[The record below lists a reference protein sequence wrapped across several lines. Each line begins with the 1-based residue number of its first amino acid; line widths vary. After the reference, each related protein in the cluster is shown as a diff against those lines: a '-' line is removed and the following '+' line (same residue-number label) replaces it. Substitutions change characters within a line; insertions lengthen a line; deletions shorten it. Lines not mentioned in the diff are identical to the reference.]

1 MRFEG
6 KSVVVTGAS
15 SGMGRQIAYDFAK
28 DGATVVAVARRQ
40 ERLAKLADQV
50 EADGL
55 PGKILPFVGDVSSRE
70 TNDAMIDFA
79 VEQTGKLDVLVNNAG
94 IMDGFEPIGDI
105 SDERWEKVFAV
116 NVNGPM
122 YAMRKAVQ
130 VMLGQESRGNIVN
143 VASIGGTN
151 GARAGAAYTASKH
164 ALVGMTEN
172 TGYMYAHEGIR
183 CNAICPGGVKTE
195 IAGSM
200 MADAGINQFG
210 MGRSMAGLDGEIRQ
224 AEPEE
229 LAAAVLFAA
238 SDEASFMTGACV
250 KVDAQGVWGPQSE
263 ATPHKPRVAFASSSP

>member
-28 DGATVVAVARRQ
+28 EGATVVAVARRE
-40 ERLAKLADQV
+40 ERLAELAAQV

-55 PGKILPFVGDVSSRE
+55 PGTILPYVGDVSARE
-70 TNDAMIDFA
+70 TNEGMIDFA
-79 VEQTGKLDVLVNNAG
+79 VEKCGKLDILVNNAG

-105 SDERWEKVFAV
+105 SDERWDKVFAV
-116 NVNGPM
+116 NVKGPM

-130 VMLGQESRGNIVN
+130 VMLGQESKGNIVN

-183 CNAICPGGVKTE
+183 CNAICPGTIVTPMVAGTTAADMDADMMGAMATHSNLRTQPCMPEDVAN
-195 IAGSM
+195 IA
-200 MADAGINQFG
+200 
-210 MGRSMAGLDGEIRQ
+210 
-224 AEPEE
+224 
-229 LAAAVLFAA
+229 LFLA
-238 SDEASFMTGACV
+238 SDESRALTGQIIVSDFGAML
-250 KVDAQGVWGPQSE
+250 
-263 ATPHKPRVAFASSSP
+263 

>member
-1 MRFEG
+1 
-6 KSVVVTGAS
+6 
-15 SGMGRQIAYDFAK
+15 MGRQIAYDFAK
-28 DGATVVAVARRQ
+28 EGATVVAVARRQ
-40 ERLAKLADQV
+40 ERLAELAAQV

-130 VMLGQESRGNIVN
+130 VMLGQESRGIIVN

-250 KVDAQGVWGPQSE
+250 KVDGGVS
-263 ATPHKPRVAFASSSP
+263 VN